1 MYGAYIDAGLE
12 QDRIDNALCAGDA
25 SLVCGIQRSNA
36 FLNSP
41 DGTRFKGAMEAASGT
56 AAVFFSFTGGLASC
70 VETVGA
76 GCAAGAAGV
85 LAGADQ
91 AVTGTRKLFTGKEV
105 LSFRVTGLMQAGM
118 SRDDAELTYF
128 AATAGIAIAEGGVG
142 LLPKAGQ
149 GR

>member
-1 MYGAYIDAGLE
+1 
-12 QDRIDNALCAGDA
+12 
-25 SLVCGIQRSNA
+25 
-36 FLNSP
+36 
-41 DGTRFKGAMEAASGT
+41 MEAASGT